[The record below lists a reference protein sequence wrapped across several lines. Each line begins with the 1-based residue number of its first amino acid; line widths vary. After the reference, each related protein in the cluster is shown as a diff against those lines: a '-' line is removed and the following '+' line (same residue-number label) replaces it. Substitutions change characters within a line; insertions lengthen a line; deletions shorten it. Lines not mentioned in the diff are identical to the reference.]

1 MDKIINRNNVPKL
14 RFGEFNNEWK
24 EVKLKDLSTDISYGM
39 NVPATDY
46 DGENKYIRIT
56 DIDEETSL
64 YTNNNVSPL
73 GILDDKFLL
82 KENDILFA
90 RTGASTGKTYLYD
103 KKDGKLYYAGFLI
116 KAHIK
121 DNYIGKFIFEQTKL
135 NKYYNW
141 VRITSMRSGQPGI
154 NSLEYGNYKFAITSI
169 FEQQKIANFFT
180 LIDKKI
186 NLQTQKVELLKKY
199 KKALLEKIYKE
210 KLKAIKLVNLK
221 ELAHLQ
227 GGFAFESKLFT
238 KKGMPIIRISNINE
252 NIIDLKDV
260 VYYNAEILIDS
271 KFEVNK
277 GDMLIAMSGATT
289 GKFGIYNDTKKAY
302 LNQRVGKLILHK
314 KDIIYSY
321 LYFLFELNSYNI
333 QLKNRLVAGAQPNIS
348 PSDIE
353 ALKFKIPSINVQK
366 NIIDIYNSISK
377 KIRENENKLK
387 NLKDLKKGLLQKMF
401 I

>member
-121 DNYIGKFIFEQTKL
+121 DNYIG
-135 NKYYNW
+135 
-141 VRITSMRSGQPGI
+141 
-154 NSLEYGNYKFAITSI
+154 
-169 FEQQKIANFFT
+169 
-180 LIDKKI
+180 
-186 NLQTQKVELLKKY
+186 
-199 KKALLEKIYKE
+199 
-210 KLKAIKLVNLK
+210 
-221 ELAHLQ
+221 
-227 GGFAFESKLFT
+227 
-238 KKGMPIIRISNINE
+238 
-252 NIIDLKDV
+252 
-260 VYYNAEILIDS
+260 
-271 KFEVNK
+271 
-277 GDMLIAMSGATT
+277 
-289 GKFGIYNDTKKAY
+289 
-302 LNQRVGKLILHK
+302 
-314 KDIIYSY
+314 
-321 LYFLFELNSYNI
+321 
-333 QLKNRLVAGAQPNIS
+333 
-348 PSDIE
+348 
-353 ALKFKIPSINVQK
+353 
-366 NIIDIYNSISK
+366 
-377 KIRENENKLK
+377 
-387 NLKDLKKGLLQKMF
+387 
-401 I
+401 

>member
-1 MDKIINRNNVPKL
+1 
-14 RFGEFNNEWK
+14 
-24 EVKLKDLSTDISYGM
+24 M
-39 NVPATDY
+39 NVPATDF

-64 YTNNNVSPL
+64 YTNNKVSPL

-154 NSLEYGNYKFAITSI
+154 NSLEYGNYKFAITNI

-186 NLQTQKVELLKKY
+186 NLQTQKVELLKKC
-199 KKALLEKIYKE
+199 
-210 KLKAIKLVNLK
+210 
-221 ELAHLQ
+221 
-227 GGFAFESKLFT
+227 
-238 KKGMPIIRISNINE
+238 
-252 NIIDLKDV
+252 
-260 VYYNAEILIDS
+260 
-271 KFEVNK
+271 
-277 GDMLIAMSGATT
+277 
-289 GKFGIYNDTKKAY
+289 
-302 LNQRVGKLILHK
+302 
-314 KDIIYSY
+314 
-321 LYFLFELNSYNI
+321 
-333 QLKNRLVAGAQPNIS
+333 
-348 PSDIE
+348 
-353 ALKFKIPSINVQK
+353 
-366 NIIDIYNSISK
+366 
-377 KIRENENKLK
+377 
-387 NLKDLKKGLLQKMF
+387 KKGLLQNLKLNSKDWKEFRIKDLFNITRGQVIPKNSLRDLSDKEYKYPVYSSQTSNYGILGYDKTYDFDGQYLTWTTDGANAGKVFYRNGKFRCTNVCGLLYSSQNVAYINLLTADLLNYETPKYVSYVGNPKLMNNVMSNIKIKLPSLKIQSKVSNIFIIFNKKIYIENQKLEKLDNLKKSLLQQMF

>member
-1 MDKIINRNNVPKL
+1 MDKIINKNKVPKL
-14 RFGEFNNEWK
+14 RFGEFNNEWHRYK
-24 EVKLKDLSTDISYGM
+24 IKDTLKIKSGRDQKSI
-39 NVPATDY
+39 
-46 DGENKYIRIT
+46 
-56 DIDEETSL
+56 IDENG
-64 YTNNNVSPL
+64 NNPIL
-73 GILDDKFLL
+73 G
-82 KENDILFA
+82 
-90 RTGASTGKTYLYD
+90 TGGIIGKTNSFLYD
-103 KKDGKLYYAGFLI
+103 KPSVLIGRKGTINKPQYMDTPFWTVDTLFYSEIHKEFLP
-116 KAHIK
+116 
-121 DNYIGKFIFEQTKL
+121 KFIYYVFQNINWKKYDESTGVPSL
-135 NKYYNW
+135 TASTIENIKYYIPN
-141 VRITSMRSGQPGI
+141 
-154 NSLEYGNYKFAITSI
+154 LK
-169 FEQQKIANFFT
+169 EQQKIANFFT

-260 VYYNAEILIDS
+260 VYYNAGILIDS

-387 NLKDLKKGLLQKMF
+387 NLKELKKGLLQKMF
-401 I
+401 V